1 MEQKGMLVSITADT
15 SRIERKLTT
24 LLEMFPEHISDEFLS
39 MLTGLSGNIIF
50 ADGLPAVST
59 CGAFD
64 IIYSLD
70 FDSAAYD
77 EVVAAARAF
86 KGNII
91 HQ

>member
-39 MLTGLSGNIIF
+39 MLAGLSGNIIF
-50 ADGLPAVST
+50 AECLPAVST
-59 CGAFD
+59 CGAVD
-64 IIYSLD
+64 IIYSLY
-70 FDSAAYD
+70 FGSAAYD

-86 KGNII
+86 KGNMT
-91 HQ
+91 HR